1 MSGITRKKRETRDMA
16 GEETRAMAE
25 RDTATRLAEIATRGD
40 QLGAILARAIPD
52 ERIAPA
58 WELIARAERILLL
71 AHEKPDPDALGST
84 LGLAFALAPLGKRC
98 VVACADPVPANYTF
112 LPSRE
117 TVVTEL
123 PDEDFDLVIAA
134 DAGELSRY
142 GALYTRHKAFFDS
155 ATILNLDHHVS
166 SPGIGAYAIIDV
178 PSAATAELLT
188 ILLLNR
194 GVAIGREAA
203 ICLLAGII
211 TDTRSFE
218 FDATTDR
225 TLMAGAYLVAQGA
238 VPQDIIKPMY
248 RMKPL
253 AKARLWGRALDSLRA
268 TAGGRAVWSLIRQDD
283 LAATGATPDMDD
295 GLPAYLADIEGVE
308 LAALFREQPDGRT
321 RVSVRSVAPYDASAL
336 CGRFGGGGHAR
347 ASGCTLAMGVD
358 EAIQTFIP
366 AMEETLEAGNE

>member
-1 MSGITRKKRETRDMA
+1 
-16 GEETRAMAE
+16 MAE
-25 RDTATRLAEIATRGD
+25 RDKTAMTARLAEMATRSD
-40 QLGAILARAIPD
+40 QLGDILARAIPD
-52 ERIAPA
+52 ERAAPA
-58 WELIARAERILLL
+58 WKLIAGAERILLL
-71 AHEKPDPDALGST
+71 AHEKPDPDALGSA

-112 LPSRE
+112 LPGRE
-117 TVVTEL
+117 TVVTAL
-123 PDEDFDLVIAA
+123 PDEDFDLVIAL

-142 GALYTRHKAFFDS
+142 GALYTRYQAFFDR
-155 ATILNLDHHVS
+155 ATVLNLDHHLS
-166 SPGIGAYAIIDV
+166 SNGIGAYAIIDV

-238 VPQDIIKPMY
+238 TPQDIIKPMY
-248 RMKPL
+248 RLKPL
-253 AKARLWGRALDSLRA
+253 AKARLWGRALGTLEAAVD
-268 TAGGRAVWSLIRQDD
+268 GRAVWAVIRQED
-283 LAATGATPDMDD
+283 LTAAGATPDMDD
-295 GLPAYLADIEGVE
+295 GLPAYLKDIEGVAI
-308 LAALFREQPDGRT
+308 AALFREQPDGRT
-321 RVSVRSVAPYDASAL
+321 RVSVRADAPYDATAL

-347 ASGCTLAMGVD
+347 AAGCSLAMGVD
-358 EAIQTFIP
+358 AAVQTFVA
-366 AMEETLEAGNE
+366 AMEETLGAGGE